1 MASTNLILIA
11 EDNAI
16 IRHALVLQLRH
27 IGHEPHQAAD
37 GHEAFKEFCQHQY
50 ALILMDINMPHCS
63 GIEATILIRDH
74 EHKNRLI
81 RTPIVAVTA
90 LPETRQE
97 CFSAGMDDFITKP
110 MLFERLRQL
119 VDRWLPVTVES

>member
-1 MASTNLILIA
+1 MANTNVILIA
-11 EDNAI
+11 EDNPI
-16 IRHALVLQLRH
+16 IRHALVLQLRQ
-27 IGHEPHQAAD
+27 IGHEPHTAAD
-37 GHEAFKEFCQHQY
+37 GLEALREFCEHHY
-50 ALILMDINMPHCS
+50 ALILMDINMPKCS

-74 EHKNRLI
+74 ERKNRLV

-97 CFSAGMDDFITKP
+97 CFSAGMDDFIIKP

-119 VDRWLPVTVES
+119 VDRWLPVAAD

>member
-1 MASTNLILIA
+1 MANTNVILIA
-11 EDNAI
+11 EDNPI
-16 IRHALVLQLRH
+16 IRHALVV
-27 IGHEPHQAAD
+27 
-37 GHEAFKEFCQHQY
+37 
-50 ALILMDINMPHCS
+50 MDINMPKCS

-74 EHKNRLI
+74 ERKNRLV

-97 CFSAGMDDFITKP
+97 CFSAGMDDFIIKP

-119 VDRWLPVTVES
+119 VDRWLPIAAES